1 MLTNNQRRFLR
12 KLSND
17 MEASFQIGKE
27 GIGSE
32 TLRHLDNMLRTRE
45 LVKVSILKHAPD
57 DVRETADNIAGAL
70 GADVVQTIG
79 RRFIIYRRSEDRVK
93 EGKAIQLPRT

>member
-1 MLTNNQRRFLR
+1 MLTNNQRRHLR
-12 KLSND
+12 ALAND
-17 MEASFQIGKE
+17 LDSCFQVGKE

-45 LVKVSILKHAPD
+45 LVKVSILKNAPD
-57 DVRETADNIAGAL
+57 EVRETADNIAGAL

-79 RRFIIYRRSEDRVK
+79 RRFIIYRRSEDLVK
-93 EGKAIQLPRT
+93 EGKAIELPRK